1 MESNQGQTC
10 IDPLPSGSVV
20 CVIAALNRYS
30 TWWSARSLSTCGWRF
45 GRCLGSSKNLLYN
58 IETNYAQQICF
69 YPTWLIMIRRPCSAV
84 CCKCHLS
91 LEITYLHYLLSYLT
105 TIADPWYFDR
115 AFVFQRLLN
124 QSLYQE
130 IILLQKFIDIS
141 GKVLK
146 PKKIQPPTSKKK
158 LRPFFIFSF
167 F

>member
-45 GRCLGSSKNLLYN
+45 VRCLGSSKNLLYN
-58 IETNYAQQICF
+58 IETNYAQQIYF

-91 LEITYLHYLLSYLT
+91 LEITYSHYLLSYS
-105 TIADPWYFDR
+105 IYSR
-115 AFVFQRLLN
+115 H
-124 QSLYQE
+124 
-130 IILLQKFIDIS
+130 
-141 GKVLK
+141 
-146 PKKIQPPTSKKK
+146 KK
-158 LRPFFIFSF
+158 LILTHIHFTGFGQLPQYIFLANIVWKGPKMCWYSVWIVPNVTNNHSPILHVISF
-167 F
+167 RL